1 MMARMKDSVSW
12 AASWALL
19 VLALVAV
26 VEERVA
32 LVLARDCEL
41 KFHLDEEADLR
52 LLRNTGP

>member
-19 VLALVAV
+19 VLALVVV

-32 LVLARDCEL
+32 LVLVRDCEL
-41 KFHLDEEADLR
+41 NFHLDVEADLE
-52 LLRNTGP
+52 LLRSTTP